1 MDVGSGQHLVVV
13 MDTSSSMRAR
23 DVSPSRFE
31 AAQNIAADAIREA
44 GDGAK
49 VTLVKAGQRP
59 QVIVDAATP
68 AVATSAVQSLTPETE
83 SGDMATAVR
92 VAAGAAQSQ
101 VGWAGRVVAVTDGA
115 FTLDVSPQ
123 AVPVTFKLVGGTA
136 ENMALSEVTLRRLI
150 ERGDSLAGF
159 ARVVNFG
166 STARSP
172 TMTIVADAVAVDRRT
187 VQVPASGHIDAT
199 FRVPSSAQS
208 VSVVLSDRDAMSGDD
223 RVDVAGYART
233 APSITIV
240 SDEPE
245 IWQRVLAVVPDV
257 KTRTVSPREFRAS
270 DALDGGIVL
279 LDGFAPTPLPRG
291 SLIVVN
297 PPDRSDLLV
306 RTDPSPRVRRASDFD
321 PDDPLLQRLD
331 MAPLNVTQVRKSNV
345 PDWATS
351 TVDGEDTPLI
361 LHGRVNGQRV
371 VLFTF
376 DPRESN
382 LPHLASF
389 PLLMSNTVDW
399 LTAGRG
405 EILTGGLGN
414 ETSIQ
419 PQAQA
424 DLPASGGASVQRA
437 LSEIWPWLLALGC
450 AAFIAEWAVATR
462 RG

>member
-1 MDVGSGQHLVVV
+1 MNFLAPSGLWFLLGIPVILVLYLIQSRYRPQVVASLMLWRHLTRDLEADAAWRRPRWDLLLALQLLIALLVALVLARPAMDVGSGQHLVVV

-279 LDGFAPTPLPRG
+279 LDGVCADAAAARLADRRQPTRSLGPAG
-291 SLIVVN
+291 SNGSVAA
-297 PPDRSDLLV
+297 RS
-306 RTDPSPRVRRASDFD
+306 T
-321 PDDPLLQRLD
+321 
-331 MAPLNVTQVRKSNV
+331 
-345 PDWATS
+345 
-351 TVDGEDTPLI
+351 
-361 LHGRVNGQRV
+361 
-371 VLFTF
+371 
-376 DPRESN
+376 RE
-382 LPHLASF
+382 
-389 PLLMSNTVDW
+389 
-399 LTAGRG
+399 
-405 EILTGGLGN
+405 
-414 ETSIQ
+414 
-419 PQAQA
+419 
-424 DLPASGGASVQRA
+424 
-437 LSEIWPWLLALGC
+437 
-450 AAFIAEWAVATR
+450 
-462 RG
+462 